1 MGRGPA
7 LSDEEKGRIKG
18 LYEGGFSLREIE
30 RRVTRSRGA
39 ISRVLFGE
47 EKPRKKPGPAAAMTE
62 RETRLLLRTAAKG
75 DHSARQ
81 LKNELSL
88 SASVRTI
95 QRVLAGVDG
104 LIYTKMDSTLPLSA
118 EDKKARRYGRGQG
131 SSTRMPRGP
140 GIPSSSPMR
149 RNGIS
154 MGPTASRIT
163 GGTFVAA

>member
-1 MGRGPA
+1 M
-7 LSDEEKGRIKG
+7 
-18 LYEGGFSLREIE
+18 
-30 RRVTRSRGA
+30 
-39 ISRVLFGE
+39 
-47 EKPRKKPGPAAAMTE
+47 PGPAAEMTE
-62 RETRLLLRTAAKG
+62 RETRLLLRTVAKG

-95 QRVLAGVDG
+95 QRVLAGVDW
-104 LIYTKMDSTLPLSA
+104 LIYTKMDNTLPLLA
-118 EDKKARRYGRGQG
+118 EDKKAREERAWARIFN
-131 SSTRMPRGP
+131 TDAAGP

-163 GGTFVAA
+163 GGTFVGRLGRQNAAKLVAGR